1 MVTIKI
7 PQVWRP
13 ACQNEP
19 LVQVQPG
26 SLMQVLQAL
35 VDRYPMLDQ
44 YLFTPQQELQPAL
57 NIFINQEH
65 TRYRGGL
72 QATLQDGDEIYIIP
86 MITGG
91 S

>member
-7 PQVWRP
+7 PQVWRL

-35 VDRYPMLDQ
+35 VDRYPMLSP

-72 QATLQDGDEIYIIP
+72 QAALQDGDEIYIIP

>member
-7 PQVWRP
+7 PHIWRP
-13 ACQNEP
+13 ACQNESM
-19 LVQVQPG
+19 VQVQPG

-35 VDRYPMLDQ
+35 VERYPMLSQ

-72 QATLQDGDEIYIIP
+72 QAALQDGDEIYIIP

>member
-7 PQVWRP
+7 PQIWRL

-19 LVQVQPG
+19 MVQVQPG
-26 SLMQVLQAL
+26 SLIQVLQAL
-35 VDRYPMLDQ
+35 VERYPMLNQ
-44 YLFTPQQELQPAL
+44 YLFTPRQELQPTL

-72 QATLQDGDEIYIIP
+72 QAALQDGDEIYIIP